1 MNVHYI
7 KLIIDILYGFDIMAS
22 TRQRNQPNAPKRC
35 KGANKMNTNI
45 IHQQLRGD
53 LAYQYSV
60 ENNDIFNMM
69 ATLKAHG
76 LESTFSAAELQ
87 VQYGQIV
94 AA

>member
-1 MNVHYI
+1 MTTNE
-7 KLIIDILYGFDIMAS
+7 KNEII
-22 TRQRNQPNAPKRC
+22 Q
-35 KGANKMNTNI
+35 
-45 IHQQLRGD
+45 QQLRND

-76 LESTFSAAELQ
+76 LESTFRAAELQ

-94 AA
+94 ATVAEYNAA